1 MYVAII
7 KYNMN
12 GLKLTSNELDPTGY
26 WSKALT
32 RFQEFPTAGSQL
44 LYPGPEFLALFEQN
58 GYEMTEVEQW
68 YAEEAKVR
76 LQKHYPSQ
84 SCLKRDWMTQDVY
97 SLYKGSTVLHAGSD
111 TGAWEGAHL
120 NHCLLFERRGF
131 TGAALE
137 QLKTFATKNTLIY
150 KLIKMKPKW
159 GFDFSMDYTDREGN
173 VLEVLHYEYD
183 GFNYNEIVEKQKKH
197 ESIFLSIDWDDAAKQ
212 LLKHKDT
219 WGNMEFFEQSAW
231 KCRFFGIDNERW
243 KMVVWE

>member
-1 MYVAII
+1 
-7 KYNMN
+7 MN
-12 GLKLTSNELDPTGY
+12 GLTLTGNQLDPTGY
-26 WSKALT
+26 WAEALSHFDQFST
-32 RFQEFPTAGSQL
+32 VNGQM
-44 LYPGPEFLALFEQN
+44 LYPGPEFLSLFEQN

-68 YAEEAKVR
+68 YAKEAKVST
-76 LQKHYPSQ
+76 QKHYSSQ
-84 SCLKRDWMTQDVY
+84 TCLKKEWMIQDVY
-97 SLYKGSTVLHAGSD
+97 SYYTGSTALNTTTD

-137 QLKTFATKNTLIY
+137 QLKKFATKNTLLY

-159 GFDFSMDYTDREGN
+159 GFDFSMDYTDKEGN

-183 GFNYNEIVEKQKKH
+183 GFNYNEILEKQKKH
-197 ESIFLSIDWDDAAKQ
+197 EAIFLNIDWNNAAKE

-231 KCRFFGIDNERW
+231 KCRYFGLDNERW
-243 KMVVWE
+243 KMIVWDY